1 MNERI
6 LKLEDVGRWLMMPKS
21 VALSKNDVWCKSDKE
36 TLDDADYGSA
46 AKMFSLLLNF
56 APYFIDDYVR
66 VEKGIFSFVW
76 HANREEIIR
85 IINRSGF
92 AKIEDE
98 GETYLI
104 KFNAELIENTFEF
117 KISDLVTS
125 INERKRETMN
135 EDIQSLLKEAIHK
148 AMDENPDVSISEDDV
163 RIALHDAWEDMVD
176 NEEIKPTD
184 D

>member
-1 MNERI
+1 M
-6 LKLEDVGRWLMMPKS
+6 
-21 VALSKNDVWCKSDKE
+21 
-36 TLDDADYGSA
+36 
-46 AKMFSLLLNF
+46 
-56 APYFIDDYVR
+56 
-66 VEKGIFSFVW
+66 
-76 HANREEIIR
+76 
-85 IINRSGF
+85 
-92 AKIEDE
+92 
-98 GETYLI
+98 
-104 KFNAELIENTFEF
+104 IENTFEF

-176 NEEIKPTD
+176 NEEIKLAD